1 MAKIVGKM
9 LGWVGYTTG
18 IGTNNWADDNDANLR
33 KIDALLQAG
42 AIAIQNTPPGSPT
55 DGQVYVVG
63 TAPTGAWATH
73 ANEITRYN
81 GATGVWEFFAPTTG
95 WWIAVGGVDYRWDGT
110 AWGVGWGGVGIP
122 AETLNTLG
130 VALFGGTGKPTAYGY
145 QPSQNRGIA
154 FRDSRAV
161 GGWKGGLFS
170 SDDALGFWQDADTS
184 DYFKPVVIGDATGNV
199 WYKHDSLDAS
209 WKHYFTGNTRFS
221 ANVNAIGAIQQNSVD
236 AITSTRAGRL
246 TGLRL
251 ANLSI
256 GQIPVSSDANGEIT
270 ASGLT
275 DDGTFLTSTRTLR
288 LWNALARSGNTW
300 TELQWAQN
308 AEERVSILSSNGSG
322 QYAYHQWVFA
332 PADTE
337 ASGRVLGGML
347 WGQKL
352 SGKSGSNPG
361 LKAGMYAVSAGAGGS
376 TGGFGAR
383 LAFNY
388 RPDNGNSLVDALRIG
403 AFGVGTADA
412 VEAAILLRALAGIDA
427 GLATFQSST
436 LTQPGIDFN
445 CSNASSQAHIRIL
458 NSAAGNLLGGG
469 IGDVE
474 FTYTSTNRLRIGT
487 NANQMILG
495 GGEIVIEGLHIKKGL
510 VGDVSP
516 RTGSASTAAA
526 DVTVAYTGTG
536 GHTESMP
543 AATGSGRIIVYAN
556 AGTGTWTLDADGTDG
571 IYDGGISPTGSI
583 SIVAAAVIR
592 TRILQDIG
600 VGVWMRLN

>member
-1 MAKIVGKM
+1 MANKRNYEWALASVIDGFFTQDKAGGVTQRVPFSLIVSSLQGEAVFQP
-9 LGWVGYTTG
+9 LDADLTQIAGISGTG
-18 IGTNNWADDNDANLR
+18 ILTRTGPNTWA
-33 KIDALLQAG
+33 
-42 AIAIQNTPPGSPT
+42 
-55 DGQVYVVG
+55 VVSAV
-63 TAPTGAWATH
+63 APTAHASSHHYGGGDQITGSSIAGFRISDAPRWA
-73 ANEITRYN
+73 
-81 GATGVWEFFAPTTG
+81 
-95 WWIAVGGVDYRWDGT
+95 
-110 AWGVGWGGVGIP
+110 GVGIVAP
-122 AETLNTLG
+122 GAAGDLDFRDTSAIRNFTIRLNTTLG
-130 VALFGGTGKPTAYGY
+130 QVEC
-145 QPSQNRGIA
+145 
-154 FRDSRAV
+154 
-161 GGWKGGLFS
+161 FS
-170 SDDALGFWQDADTS
+170 STDAGASRSNRLILPRADASPVWIGLGLN
-184 DYFKPVVIGDATGNV
+184 VATG
-199 WYKHDSLDAS
+199 S
-209 WKHYFTGNTRFS
+209 
-221 ANVNAIGAIQQNSVD
+221 IQVAGVD
-236 AITSTRAGRL
+236 AITSARAGRF

-251 ANLSI
+251 THLSS
-256 GQIPVSSDANGEIT
+256 GQIPVCSDANGEIT

-275 DDGTFLTSTRTLR
+275 DDGTFLSSTRTLR
-288 LWNALARSGNTW
+288 LWNTMARSGNTW
-300 TELQWAQN
+300 TDLQWAQN

-361 LKAGMYAVSAGAGGS
+361 LKAGMYAVSAGAGGP

-383 LAFNY
+383 LALNY

-403 AFGVGTADA
+403 AFGAGTADA

-436 LTQPGIDFN
+436 LTQPGVDFN

-474 FTYTSTNRLRIGT
+474 FTFTSTNRLRIGT

-510 VGDVSP
+510 LGDVSP
-516 RTGSASTAAA
+516 RTGSAATAAA

-543 AATGSGRIIVYAN
+543 EATGSGRILIYAN
-556 AGTGTWTLDADGTDG
+556 AGTGTWTLDAAGSEV
-571 IYDGGISPTGSI
+571 IHDGGSTPVGSVA
-583 SIVAAAVIR
+583 IVANAVIR

-600 VGVWMRLN
+600 SGVWMRLN